1 MLDFMERST
10 IKLLKKRGNTDTE
23 IARVLGRDRKTVKQA
38 LLEPA
43 DKELKRPKRG
53 SVIDPY
59 EDKILQWIQEGIPVT
74 VMLERIK
81 KDPEEPYQGGKSIFY
96 QRVKHIRQEQ
106 KMTKQKAT
114 WTFEGLPGEYLQVDW
129 GERRQFPFT
138 QIPKTTR
145 YCFVGRLK
153 YSRWI
158 YAEFHD
164 NMRYETLIRCI
175 LRCLENLGGVPWVL
189 VFDNMSTIVHTLAE
203 RDKDGNP
210 VWNRKFR
217 QFASEIGFHPEVC
230 DPGAANQKG
239 TVENG
244 VKFVKGNFLAGR
256 TFRDDDDLSA
266 QSWEWILERNSQK
279 CQAHGHTPNDL
290 LSEERKALEPLMET
304 SDSYG
309 LLHLLRVYPE
319 SVIRFETNCYSV
331 PESLIGLV
339 VAARVTSNELRIY
352 HDNQLVA
359 QHKRSYQKRQK
370 VRDLDHYQRTL
381 SSKPRAKVM
390 AYREKLLELDS
401 STASYVTEICHRD
414 RNSMNQQ
421 ILKLYSLWKEHGT
434 ERFLEAVHF
443 CNDSQVYGWEYVQ
456 LMLRIPEDEGHDED
470 GELEFQNDMVSDQ
483 PEQSEIDRDL
493 AIYDTYSHR

>member
-23 IARVLGRDRKTVKQA
+23 IARVLGRDRKTVRRA
-38 LLEPA
+38 LAEPA
-43 DKELKRPKRG
+43 DKELRRPKWG
-53 SVIDPY
+53 SLVDPY
-59 EDKILQWIQEGIPVT
+59 EDRILQWIQEDIPVT
-74 VMLERIK
+74 VMLERIR
-81 KDPEEPYQGGKSIFY
+81 KDPEAPYQGGKSIFY
-96 QRVKHIRQEQ
+96 QRVQLIRQER
-106 KMTKQKAT
+106 KMTKQKAV
-114 WTFEGLPGEYLQVDW
+114 WRFEGLPGEYLQVDW

-138 QIPKTTR
+138 QIPQNTR

-153 YSRWI
+153 YSRWV

-164 NMRYETLIRCI
+164 DMRYETLIRCI

-189 VFDNMSTIVHTLAE
+189 VFDNMNTVVHTLAG

-210 VWNRKFR
+210 VWNPRFR

-256 TFRDDDDLSA
+256 TFRDDEDLVTQLS
-266 QSWEWILERNSQK
+266 EWLIERNSQK
-279 CQAHGHTPNDL
+279 CQAHGQTPNEL
-290 LSEERKALEPLMET
+290 LVEERKALESLTET

-309 LLHLLRVYPE
+309 LLHLLRVNPE

-331 PESLIGLV
+331 PEHLIGQV
-339 VAARVTSNELRIY
+339 VAVRVASKELRIY
-352 HDNQLVA
+352 HDSQLVA
-359 QHKRSYQKRQK
+359 QHQRSYQKRQRI
-370 VRDLDHYQRTL
+370 RDLDHYQKTL
-381 SSKPRAKVM
+381 SSKPRAMVL

-401 STASYVTEICHRD
+401 STASYVTEICRRD
-414 RNSMNQQ
+414 RNSINQQ
-421 ILKLYSLWKEHGT
+421 ILKLYALWKEHGT
-434 ERFLEAVHF
+434 ERFLKAIHF
-443 CNDSQVYGWEYVQ
+443 CHESEVYGSEYME
-456 LMLRIPEDEGHDED
+456 LMLRIPGDEM
-470 GELEFQNDMVSDQ
+470 GEVELLLSGQ

-493 AIYDTYSHR
+493 AVYDTYSHR